1 MVAYQIGIVIVFV
14 LIIVLLSVKGYK
26 DGLNNKIK

>member
-1 MVAYQIGIVIVFV
+1 MVVYQIGTVIVFV

-26 DGLNNKIK
+26 DGIK

>member
-1 MVAYQIGIVIVFV
+1 MVAYQIGTVIVFV

>member
-1 MVAYQIGIVIVFV
+1 MVAYQIGTVIVFV

-26 DGLNNKIK
+26 DRIK

>member
-1 MVAYQIGIVIVFV
+1 MVAYQIGTVIVFV

-26 DGLNNKIK
+26 DGIK